1 MAEKEF
7 KIQNGLRVLEE
18 AYFQST
24 ASVTG
29 TLNVN
34 TIVFEGATAND
45 FETTLTVTDPTAD
58 RTITFPDA
66 TTTVVGTDTSQTL
79 TNKTLTAPIITG
91 TTEIQQVLEKITVS
105 ATAATGTINYD
116 LLDNSSVTYYTSN
129 ASGNWTLNVRGNS
142 TTSLDSIMS
151 TGEVLT
157 IAFFVTNGST
167 AYYQSATQIDGNAV
181 TPKWQG
187 GTAPTSGN
195 ASSIDAYTFSIVKTG
210 SATFTIFANLAK
222 FA

>member
-1 MAEKEF
+1 MSEKEF

-24 ASVTG
+24 ASVSG
-29 TLNVN
+29 SLNVN

-79 TNKTLTAPIITG
+79 TNKTLTAPIING

-129 ASGNWTLNVRGNS
+129 ASGNWTLNIRGNS

-157 IAFFVTNGST
+157 IAFCVTNGST

-187 GTAPTSGN
+187 GSAPTSGN
-195 ASSIDAYTFSIVKTG
+195 ASSIDIYTFSIIKTG
-210 SATFTIFANLAK
+210 NATFTVFADIAK

>member
-18 AYFQST
+18 AVFESS
-24 ASVTG
+24 ASITG
-29 TLNVN
+29 ALNVSSV
-34 TIVFEGATAND
+34 VFEGTTAND
-45 FETTLTVTDPTAD
+45 FETTLSVTDPTAD

-66 TTTVVGTDTSQTL
+66 TTTVVGTDVTQTL
-79 TNKTLTAPIITG
+79 TNKTLNSAIFTG
-91 TTEIQQVLEKITVS
+91 TTEIQQILEKVTVS

-116 LLDNSSVTYYTSN
+116 LLTNSGVTYYTSN
-129 ASGNWTLNVRGNS
+129 ASANWTLNIRGDS

-151 TGEVLT
+151 TGESLS

-195 ASSIDAYTFSIVKTG
+195 ASSIDCYTLSIIKTG
-210 SATFTIFANLAK
+210 SATFTVFADVAK

>member
-18 AYFQST
+18 AYLESDF
-24 ASVTG
+24 SVSG
-29 TLNVN
+29 TSS
-34 TIVFEGATAND
+34 IAQIFEKV
-45 FETTLTVTDPTAD
+45 TT
-58 RTITFPDA
+58 
-66 TTTVVGTDTSQTL
+66 
-79 TNKTLTAPIITG
+79 
-91 TTEIQQVLEKITVS
+91 S

-116 LLDNSSVTYYTSN
+116 LLTNGAVTYYTSE
-129 ASGNWTLNVRGNS
+129 ASGNWTLNIRGNS
-142 TTSLDSIMS
+142 TTSLDSLMS
-151 TGEVLT
+151 TGQSLT

-187 GTAPTSGN
+187 GTAPTAGN
-195 ASSIDAYTFSIVKTG
+195 VSSIDAYTFSIIKTG
-210 SATFTIFANLAK
+210 NATFTVFADVSK